1 MRTSCSNYTVFF
13 IDLVWKYLLITFQ
26 LVNLNKYSVNYLVLT
41 SRKEGEKNK
50 FSLEFF
56 FFNFLDQVL
65 LALVSWYLT
74 LLQINGK

>member
-26 LVNLNKYSVNYLVLT
+26 LVNLNKNSVNYLVLT

-50 FSLEFF
+50 FSLDFF
-56 FFNFLDQVL
+56 FFFFKFFGPSSFSL
-65 LALVSWYLT
+65 
-74 LLQINGK
+74 G